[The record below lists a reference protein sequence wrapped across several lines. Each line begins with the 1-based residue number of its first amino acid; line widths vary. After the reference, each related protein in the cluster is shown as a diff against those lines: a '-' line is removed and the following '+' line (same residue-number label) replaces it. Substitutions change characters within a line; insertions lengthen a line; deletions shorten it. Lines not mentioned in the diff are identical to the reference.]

1 MPDGLPEKAT
11 DGLPLKSATPSRWV
25 DVVARN
31 LDAALGDHAHCEL
44 KAAST
49 AMALVGRF
57 AWKPGVARELTALAR
72 EELKH
77 FDQVRRR
84 LEKRG
89 KPLPTV
95 PVDRYAKR
103 LAMAPLRGLAGSTAL
118 MDKLVLCAFIEARSC
133 ERFRLLARAPIEP
146 DLREFYAELAG
157 AEGRHH
163 ELFLEL
169 AVDDA
174 GQEVVAVRV
183 GEVTEI
189 ESRIVR
195 DLPLEAR
202 IH

>member
-1 MPDGLPEKAT
+1 MRDGLPEKAT
-11 DGLPLKSATPSRWV
+11 DGLPLTSATPAKWV
-25 DVVARN
+25 EVVARD

-57 AWKPGVARELTALAR
+57 AWKPGVARELTSLAR

-103 LAMAPLRGLAGSTAL
+103 LAMAPLRGLKGSTAL

-133 ERFRLLARAPIEP
+133 ERFRLLARAPIDS
-146 DLREFYAELAG
+146 DLRAFYADLAG
-157 AEGRHH
+157 AEARHH

-169 AVDDA
+169 AEAEA
-174 GQEVVAVRV
+174 GRETVAERV
-183 GEVTEI
+183 AEMAAI

-195 DLPLEAR
+195 ELPLEAR

>member
-1 MPDGLPEKAT
+1 MND
-11 DGLPLKSATPSRWV
+11 LPLKSATPATWV
-25 DVVARN
+25 DTVAGD

-57 AWKPGVARELTALAR
+57 AWKPSVARDLTALAR

-77 FDQVRRR
+77 FDQVRRL
-84 LEKRG
+84 LEKR
-89 KPLPTV
+89 KKALPPV

-103 LAMAPLRGLAGSTAL
+103 LAMAPLKGLAGSTAL
-118 MDKLVLCAFIEARSC
+118 MDKLVIYAFIEARSC
-133 ERFRLLARAPIEP
+133 ERFRILAKAGAVPAA
-146 DLREFYAELAG
+146 LRGFYADLAD

-169 AVDDA
+169 AAGEAAGAVDA
-174 GQEVVAVRV
+174 RVREVAV
-183 GEVTEI
+183 I
-189 ESRIVR
+189 EAGIVAE
-195 DLPLEAR
+195 LPLEPR